1 MTAPPA
7 VRRAHRMPFG
17 ATVADDGST
26 LFRLWSPGA
35 RRVELWLESE
45 QRAVAMPRDASGWA
59 EHVAREAP
67 AGTRYRYRIDGE
79 LLVPDP
85 AARYQ
90 PGDVHGASEV
100 IDPLAYAWR
109 DGEWAG
115 LPPERL
121 AFYELHLE
129 RR

>member
-100 IDPLAYAWR
+100 IDPLAYA
-109 DGEWAG
+109 
-115 LPPERL
+115 
-121 AFYELHLE
+121 
-129 RR
+129 